1 MSRGFYLIFLSVA
14 TAMNVGVLLELDN
27 TLIEIVYIFLL
38 IYVIFNYLSGRIPAF
53 VWTKGLSI
61 IGITSLF
68 SLVLM
73 LIGGY
78 TMISKKME
86 ACIFLYVWVKSLR
99 YMAEWENKNLEE

>member
-27 TLIEIVYIFLL
+27 TLIEIVYILL
-38 IYVIFNYLSGRIPAF
+38 LSNVIFNYLFGRIPAF

-78 TMISKKME
+78 TMISKKIE